1 LIPQAKKK
9 SSSRAAG
16 PSAAHILEDVLG
28 CKWTLGVLG
37 CIRAGTVRPGAIL
50 ANLDGLTTKVLNER
64 LRKLVRFGLV
74 TRTAYPEIPP
84 RVEYHLSPF
93 GRRFARLLDQVQEL
107 QQELDRSE
115 VARGR

>member
-1 LIPQAKKK
+1 MIPQAKKK
-9 SSSRAAG
+9 SSHAPG

-37 CIRAGTVRPGAIL
+37 CIRTGTVRPGAIL
-50 ANLDGLTTKVLNER
+50 ASLDGLTTKVLNER

-84 RVEYHLSPF
+84 RVEYRLSPF

-107 QQELDRSE
+107 QDELDRNE
-115 VARGR
+115 VVGGR